1 MKSSILAGV
10 YQIKNIVNNKIYIG
24 STRNFKKRYHE
35 HSHLLRKGIHQ
46 NRYLQNA
53 YNKYGEDNFII
64 ELIEICKEDE
74 LTIREQ
80 HYIDVLNPEYNIT
93 KEVIRN
99 TPSKESRELMSKSRI
114 KGFKEGKII
123 PYQAKPVY
131 QYSLDGVFI
140 KKWDSC
146 QIAADTLKIQASD
159 INSCSNNV
167 RKKSAGGYLWTKI
180 YYDTI
185 PKYDRITNKG
195 KSFNTKKIILQH
207 KDTQEIL
214 IFNSYKECAGFFGVA
229 PPCISH
235 AINNQTMYKKYKI
248 LL

>member
-1 MKSSILAGV
+1 MKSSILAGI

-24 STRNFKKRYHE
+24 STKNFKKRYHE

-74 LTIREQ
+74 LKIREQ
-80 HYIDVLNPEYNIT
+80 YYIDSLNPEYNIT

-99 TPSKESRELMSKSRI
+99 TPSKESRELMSISRI

-123 PYQAKPVY
+123 PYQAQPVY
-131 QYSLDGVFI
+131 QYSLDGIFI
-140 KKWDSC
+140 KKWDNC
-146 QIAADTLKIQASD
+146 QIASNVLKIQASD
-159 INSCSNNV
+159 INSCSNNI
-167 RKKSAGGYLWTKI
+167 RKKSAGGYLWTKT
-180 YYDTI
+180 YYNEI

-195 KSFNTKKIILQH
+195 KSFNTKKITLQH

-214 IFNSYKECAGFFGVA
+214 IFNSYKECASFFGVA